1 MNHIKNSPENS
12 TVGCHDI
19 EKCEGGV
26 DYLAAWDGS
35 DTYECFNQ
43 RSWYVTGKWDLE
55 HDELSVNGIV

>member
-1 MNHIKNSPENS
+1 MNHKQNSPENS

-35 DTYECFNQ
+35 DAPDWANQ
-43 RSWYVTGKWDLE
+43 RSWYITGKWDFE
-55 HDELSVNGIV
+55 HDEVSVNGII